1 MLDFRKIPLFSSRS
15 PLIWATSDCIQMPH
29 ADDLIA
35 GKQPAVYGQP
45 FRACASTLGSWI
57 KHVTTHFGD
66 IWPIGFMG
74 MVHIPTW
81 IYDDIQYLS
90 ILPKYYVSF
99 SSLIIQ
105 VFLRRKLCP
114 SSCLSPWNESNAK
127 NHPWNHQTWS
137 DCYVFFERDLLWLPW
152 TVWGTTKFQLIQT
165 HVPQIKAPNVGSPF
179 LVLNLDLNRTLLNA
193 RVGGLVGF
201 NPLPQKSSQRSFR
214 FLAKKQPP
222 GMWKPP
228 PQCHGH
234 LPSTSTDW
242 KFKPA
247 FTTRPFPPFRLGPCH
262 ARMLETSTVLLE
274 PFPFFGVSFQG
285 ISDFSL
291 PHPW

>member
-1 MLDFRKIPLFSSRS
+1 MYLFLLWLSKFSCAGSFVHQVVFHRGTNRTQKTIPEIIK
-15 PLIWATSDCIQMPH
+15 PEVIAT
-29 ADDLIA
+29 
-35 GKQPAVYGQP
+35 
-45 FRACASTLGSWI
+45 F
-57 KHVTTHFGD
+57 
-66 IWPIGFMG
+66 
-74 MVHIPTW
+74 
-81 IYDDIQYLS
+81 
-90 ILPKYYVSF
+90 
-99 SSLIIQ
+99 
-105 VFLRRKLCP
+105 
-114 SSCLSPWNESNAK
+114 
-127 NHPWNHQTWS
+127 
-137 DCYVFFERDLLWLPW
+137 FFERDLLWLPW

-179 LVLNLDLNRTLLNA
+179 PVLNLDLNRTLLNV